1 MSLDFKDKVAIVTG
15 SGNGIGKGYA
25 LELAKRGAKVVV
37 NDLGGTVD
45 GSGGSLSAADAVV
58 QEIEAAGGEAMANG
72 ANVAKQEDVKAMVQ
86 ATMEKWGRVDIL
98 INNAGILR
106 DKSFGKMEWS
116 DFEAV
121 INVHLLGSAL
131 CAHGVFPIM
140 KEQEFGR
147 IVMTSSS
154 SGLFGNFGQTNY
166 AAAKMGVVGLMN
178 TLKLEGA
185 KYNVHTNSIAPTAT
199 TRMTEHLFPAEF
211 AEKLDPK
218 YIIPAVIFLASE
230 KKAKEYAKAKSM
242 NIDSIPYIKG
252 WGHQTGPITYKE
264 KIDFSQDKD
273 YIFPHVKKAIDDAFT
288 RAGMEGV
295 KDIDGIETH
304 DCFTSTE
311 YMAIDH
317 FGITKPG
324 ESWKAIE
331 SGEIEIGGRIPINA
345 SGGLIGLGH
354 PVGATGVRMLLD
366 CYKQCTNL
374 AGEYQIEN
382 AKNVST
388 LNIGGSATTVVSFVV
403 GRTN

>member
-45 GSGGSLSAADAVV
+45 GSGGSLSAADTVV
-58 QEIEAAGGEAMANG
+58 QEIEAAGGIAMANG
-72 ANVAKQEDVKAMVQ
+72 ANVAKQEDVKAMV
-86 ATMEKWGRVDIL
+86 ASTMEKWGRVDIL

-106 DKSFGKMEWS
+106 DKSFGKMEWA

-131 CAHGVFPIM
+131 CAHSVFPIM

-230 KKAKEYAKAKSM
+230 KAPNGEILEAGGGVVA
-242 NIDSIPYIKG
+242 N
-252 WGHQTGPITYKE
+252 TYVMETMGKYFGTDENFTAEAVANHWAEIADTTDARRLTQGGEVAIQHFE
-264 KIDFSQDKD
+264 KIQQS
-273 YIFPHVKKAIDDAFT
+273 
-288 RAGMEGV
+288 
-295 KDIDGIETH
+295 
-304 DCFTSTE
+304 
-311 YMAIDH
+311 
-317 FGITKPG
+317 
-324 ESWKAIE
+324 ES
-331 SGEIEIGGRIPINA
+331 
-345 SGGLIGLGH
+345 
-354 PVGATGVRMLLD
+354 
-366 CYKQCTNL
+366 
-374 AGEYQIEN
+374 
-382 AKNVST
+382 
-388 LNIGGSATTVVSFVV
+388 
-403 GRTN
+403 

>member
-37 NDLGGTVD
+37 NDLGGSVD

-58 QEIEAAGGEAMANG
+58 KEIETAGGEAMANG
-72 ANVAKQEDVKAMVQ
+72 ANVAKQEDVKAMVE

-131 CAHGVFPIM
+131 CAHSVFPIM

-230 KKAKEYAKAKSM
+230 KAPNGEILEAGGGVVANTYVMETMGKYFGTDENFTAEAVA
-242 NIDSIPYIKG
+242 NHWAEIADTTDARRLTQGGEVAIK
-252 WGHQTGPITYKE
+252 HFE
-264 KIDFSQDKD
+264 KIQQS
-273 YIFPHVKKAIDDAFT
+273 
-288 RAGMEGV
+288 
-295 KDIDGIETH
+295 
-304 DCFTSTE
+304 
-311 YMAIDH
+311 
-317 FGITKPG
+317 
-324 ESWKAIE
+324 ES
-331 SGEIEIGGRIPINA
+331 
-345 SGGLIGLGH
+345 
-354 PVGATGVRMLLD
+354 
-366 CYKQCTNL
+366 
-374 AGEYQIEN
+374 
-382 AKNVST
+382 
-388 LNIGGSATTVVSFVV
+388 
-403 GRTN
+403 

>member
-45 GSGGSLSAADAVV
+45 GSGGSLSAADTVV
-58 QEIEAAGGEAMANG
+58 QEIEAAGGIAMANG
-72 ANVAKQEDVKAMVQ
+72 ANVARQEDVKAMV
-86 ATMEKWGRVDIL
+86 ASTMEKWGRVDIL

-106 DKSFGKMEWS
+106 DKSFGKMEWA

-131 CAHGVFPIM
+131 CAHSVFPIM

-230 KKAKEYAKAKSM
+230 KAPNGEILEAGGGVVANTYVMETMGKYFGTDENFTAEAVA
-242 NIDSIPYIKG
+242 NHWAEIADTTDARRLTQGGEVAIK
-252 WGHQTGPITYKE
+252 HFE
-264 KIDFSQDKD
+264 KIQQS
-273 YIFPHVKKAIDDAFT
+273 
-288 RAGMEGV
+288 
-295 KDIDGIETH
+295 
-304 DCFTSTE
+304 
-311 YMAIDH
+311 
-317 FGITKPG
+317 
-324 ESWKAIE
+324 ES
-331 SGEIEIGGRIPINA
+331 
-345 SGGLIGLGH
+345 
-354 PVGATGVRMLLD
+354 
-366 CYKQCTNL
+366 
-374 AGEYQIEN
+374 
-382 AKNVST
+382 
-388 LNIGGSATTVVSFVV
+388 
-403 GRTN
+403 